1 MNEFREWLSDN
12 LRYFMLGGG
21 ILLALLLI
29 FFGIRFVSSITAGNN
44 NEIKASTEGTPV
56 PTKPEDAAATPT
68 ETPAA
73 TPTETTSKEL
83 SKNAV
88 PEVTAFVYSYYYA
101 IAANDVATLR
111 TLVDTLSAEDEATIA
126 NDPVESYS
134 DITVYTLGGLE
145 ENSYITYV
153 SYNYKLP
160 GIDTLVPGLS
170 QVYIQADENG
180 DLHIRTSTPDADTQR
195 LIEEATAN
203 EDVQQL
209 IAQIQSE
216 YETAINSDDALY
228 AYFYPEAASENTVP
242 EATAEATPEPTP
254 EPTPEATPEPTPEP
268 TPEATPEPTPAPT
281 QGSAEVPEG
290 EWVVLKQAAYIR
302 DCAGM
307 KKSTII
313 GSYPAGTEMIKL
325 GEEGL
330 WFHVYVDGVY
340 GYISN
345 MFF

>member
-21 ILLALLLI
+21 ILLALILI
-29 FFGIRFVSSITAGNN
+29 FVGIKFVSSKTAGNDK
-44 NEIKASTEGTPV
+44 EIEAATEETPT
-56 PTKPEDAAATPT
+56 PTEAEEPTATPT
-68 ETPAA
+68 ETPTEAE
-73 TPTETTSKEL
+73 TPSDEL
-83 SKNAV
+83 AKDAV
-88 PEVTAFVYSYYYA
+88 LEVNTLVESYYNA
-101 IAANDVATLR
+101 IATNDVETLR
-111 TLVDTLSAEDEATIA
+111 TLVDALTAEDETTIA
-126 NDPVESYS
+126 SDPVESYS

-153 SYNYKLP
+153 SYKYKLP
-160 GIDTLVPGLS
+160 DIDTPVPGLS
-170 QVYIQADENG
+170 QLYIQANENG
-180 DLHIRTSTPDADTQR
+180 GLYICTAVPNAETQL
-195 LIEEATAN
+195 LIEESAN
-203 EDVQQL
+203 NEEVQQL
-209 IAQIQSE
+209 ISQIQSE

-228 AYFYPEAASENTVP
+228 AYFYPETASEATDGATETTVP
-242 EATAEATPEPTP
+242 EATAEVTP

-268 TPEATPEPTPAPT
+268 TPEATQE
-281 QGSAEVPEG
+281 SAESTGAVPEG
-290 EWVVLKQAAYIR
+290 ELVVLKQAAYIR

-307 KKSTII
+307 KKSTVI
-313 GSYPAGTEMIKL
+313 GSYPAGTEMIKI